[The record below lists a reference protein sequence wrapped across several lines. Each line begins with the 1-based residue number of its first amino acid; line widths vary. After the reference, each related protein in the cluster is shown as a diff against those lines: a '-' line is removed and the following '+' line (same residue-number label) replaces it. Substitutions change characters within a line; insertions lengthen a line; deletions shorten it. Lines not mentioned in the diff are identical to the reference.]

1 MDLIELS
8 LANLAI
14 ESWLKMELFHDSIK
28 SRLGHREKKSST
40 NKDKE
45 RLLQYTCERID
56 VIELDQEGEEK
67 SIFSLALH

>member
-1 MDLIELS
+1 
-8 LANLAI
+8 
-14 ESWLKMELFHDSIK
+14 MELFHDSIK